1 MRRGLASSE
10 HPQVVHISGHL
21 LSHFDFP
28 DFEFAAG
35 EKFQIG
41 AAAFA
46 QRDWVV
52 KVRNG
57 SASRTSR
64 AAGRL
69 DDLQMWH
76 LPAPSLPRR
85 DQNKIAARPALLRKA
100 CRFRVERER
109 SARYQIDRI

>member
-57 SASRTSR
+57 NGSASRTSR
-64 AAGRL
+64 GRASRRSPNVAFASAVPSAERPK
-69 DDLQMWH
+69 QNRSASSIT
-76 LPAPSLPRR
+76 PESLP
-85 DQNKIAARPALLRKA
+85 I
-100 CRFRVERER
+100 
-109 SARYQIDRI
+109 SS